1 MANVLLE
8 GHNLTIKHK
17 DRFILNDVSLAVTA
31 GTLMTIIGPNGSGK
45 STLLKALLDLIPL
58 TVGQVY
64 KRQHLKIGYMPQ
76 KLQLDHML
84 PLTVRNFLQLSYS
97 QINQPDD
104 HRIDIVLEQVSMS
117 SHQQTLMNE
126 LSGGEFQ
133 RTLLAR
139 ALLQEPDLFI
149 LDEPVQG
156 VDVMGQADIYQ
167 LIQTLR
173 DERGCSIIL
182 VSHDLHFVHAASDHV
197 ICMNTHICCQGK
209 PEDIRT
215 HPNYL
220 SLFGHG
226 IVPPVALY
234 PHIHD
239 HQHGPQC
246 DTQRHH

>member
-1 MANVLLE
+1 MDNILLE
-8 GHNLTIKHK
+8 GRNLTVKHK
-17 DRFILNDVSLAVTA
+17 DRFILNDVSLRIMQ
-31 GTLMTIIGPNGSGK
+31 GTLTTIIGPNGSGK
-45 STLLKALLDLIPL
+45 STLLKVLLNLISL
-58 TVGQVY
+58 FAGQVY
-64 KRQHLKIGYMPQ
+64 KRSNLRIGYMPQ

-84 PLTVRNFLQLSYS
+84 PSTVRNFLQLSYS
-97 QINQPDD
+97 QINQPDNN
-104 HRIDIVLEQVSMS
+104 RINMVLEQVSMT
-117 SHQQTLMNE
+117 SHQQTLMHE

-139 ALLQEPDLFI
+139 ALLQDPDLFI

-173 DERGCSIIL
+173 DERGCSVIL

-209 PEDIRT
+209 PEDIRL

-246 DTQRHH
+246 NTQGQH